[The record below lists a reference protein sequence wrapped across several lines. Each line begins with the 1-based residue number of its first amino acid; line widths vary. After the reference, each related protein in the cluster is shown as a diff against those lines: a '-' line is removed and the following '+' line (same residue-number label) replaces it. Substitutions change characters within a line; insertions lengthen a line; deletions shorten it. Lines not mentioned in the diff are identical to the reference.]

1 MLKTEFNFCISIVSF
16 ANTKMTIEEI
26 ISNLDLKPHPEGGFY
41 RRFFESDNMIDT
53 PMGQRLE

>member
-1 MLKTEFNFCISIVSF
+1 
-16 ANTKMTIEEI
+16 MTIEVI

-53 PMGQRLE
+53 PMGRRLE